1 MGKRINWTALCVAD
15 AEVVSTVI
23 DTLLERERV
32 ARKLEHV
39 AIMTQRNTKI
49 ATVVDQSVAPT
60 AITKESHAAGYR
72 TVSQTGPQFPIAA
85 TKTHPLPKA

>member
-1 MGKRINWTALCVAD
+1 MATRINWTALCVAD

-23 DTLLERERV
+23 DALLERERI

-60 AITKESHAAGYR
+60 VLLSHQKGDL
-72 TVSQTGPQFPIAA
+72 S
-85 TKTHPLPKA
+85 